1 MKNKK
6 FHKAIF
12 MMLVLKHKEIH
23 SFSELLKEI
32 NELGIKLKRDMPYA
46 YDHYYFAPLHFPN
59 LVYDDLML
67 MRDMGYVD
75 EFALTDKGLKK
86 LEEIKNNNTYTDDEG
101 RDRIWKRIWDKLEKE
116 ASNVG
121 QVANQ

>member
-6 FHKAIF
+6 FHKTIF

-75 EFALTDKGLKK
+75 EFTLTDKGLRK
-86 LEEIKNNNTYTDDEG
+86 LEEIKNNSTYTYDEG
-101 RDRIWKRIWDKLEKE
+101 RDKVWKRIWSKLEHE
-116 ASNVG
+116 V
-121 QVANQ
+121 QP

>member
-1 MKNKK
+1 MKAKK

-12 MMLVLKHKEIH
+12 MMLILKHKEIH

-59 LVYDDLML
+59 LVYGIIALILM
-67 MRDMGYVD
+67 MRGEIEYGK
-75 EFALTDKGLKK
+75 EFGV
-86 LEEIKNNNTYTDDEG
+86 N
-101 RDRIWKRIWDKLEKE
+101 
-116 ASNVG
+116 
-121 QVANQ
+121 